1 MLSSTDM
8 DRRVAVP
15 HNTEGFGDMFLH
27 SFLEF
32 SGFTNMG
39 AGEVTSFF
47 FAGVSAML
55 WENYLGSIGGY
66 KNIRRSFLDTKE
78 QD

>member
-1 MLSSTDM
+1 MVVGDPDMLSSTDM

-15 HNTEGFGDMFLH
+15 HNTEGFRDMFLH

-32 SGFTNMG
+32 SGSTNMG

-47 FAGVSAML
+47 FAGCL
-55 WENYLGSIGGY
+55 
-66 KNIRRSFLDTKE
+66 RSWVLLEVTRIYGE
-78 QD
+78 PS